1 MSVPV
6 PITSPDWSV
15 GRLPPAARA
24 VDRTAADAPVT
35 STSLIS
41 DAELLQ
47 ELVAAPPGTAQAQSA
62 LSRIIER
69 HGGLVYSVAT
79 RTVSDRTLA
88 DDVFQAT
95 FLVLVQ
101 SARKIQRSGS
111 LSAWLHGTA
120 RNIGRRAISQRR
132 ARCPQAVEVEMLP
145 ACEVDPFLEL
155 ERSHERDV
163 LDEELQQLPE
173 IDRAPLVLF
182 YLEERSQREIA
193 ELLGISVP
201 AVESRLKRAKQELR
215 VRLVRRGVT
224 LSVAVAAIGWG
235 ASAASAAPPAILV
248 SSTLTLAAAGTTVGK
263 LAAAGSTAASLAGK
277 ELAAMSAASK
287 LTALVVGTAGT
298 LTVGGALLFGAMVD
312 GIVGPGGSGTDE
324 SAVIATEVTRDADEP
339 GLVAQADE
347 VKSSDAPLP
356 QGAENSTEPSEPPID
371 RAQLARRMTLDLLGR
386 TATEE
391 EVAQF
396 VADQKEGAT
405 RRLVDRLLSQE
416 GLSAEKLYPHVRI
429 LDVRRKEAGQD
440 SASDSSDQF
449 GIASDKIGESSKQA
463 LPAVKDLD
471 VDLFVGGSSQRPR
484 TGPLV
489 ATYRQ
494 LSPNDKKIYQ
504 ALDSP
509 TTLEFPDNTLKEIAD
524 YMIALHNIPI
534 RFNEK
539 DLAEAGIDPDQSAN
553 LVISGVRLEDG
564 LALLC
569 DEMSGT
575 RLGYYVDRGIL
586 HITTAEKKS
595 DIQRLRYYD
604 LSGCEI
610 ENLSAAVQHYAQQLS
625 SPPESITSLGDS
637 LAIRASLTTHDEIE
651 EFISGAIRLADSRRE
666 AGKPQPIVPERQPG
680 QSNPPVTP
688 GFGGGLGGGLGGSS
702 SHGGGGGMGGGGGG
716 FFRIPVGD

>member
-1 MSVPV
+1 MSVPI
-6 PITSPDWSV
+6 PISTDWSSGCLV
-15 GRLPPAARA
+15 EEALPVDRPVETAPLTPLVSDADLVRDLAAAR
-24 VDRTAADAPVT
+24 
-35 STSLIS
+35 
-41 DAELLQ
+41 
-47 ELVAAPPGTAQAQSA
+47 PGTAVAQAA
-62 LSRIIER
+62 LAQIVER
-69 HGGLVYSVAT
+69 HGGLVYSVAL
-79 RTVSDRTLA
+79 RTVSDRTMA

-235 ASAASAAPPAILV
+235 ASAASAAPPAALV
-248 SSTLTLAAAGTTVGK
+248 SSTLTLAATGTTVGT
-263 LAAAGSTAASLAGK
+263 LAAAGSTAAGLAGK

-312 GIVGPGGSGTDE
+312 GIVGPGGAGSGDT
-324 SAVIATEVTRDADEP
+324 AVIATELSEGDEP
-339 GLVAQADE
+339 VQLAQADE
-347 VKSSDAPLP
+347 ASAQEDIPVPEEKEAAAPSELKEDP
-356 QGAENSTEPSEPPID
+356 PAPAENDLDATAKVEEKDEPPPIEPVPLNED
-371 RAQLARRMTLDLLGR
+371 EAKDEPKEEMPAEDGHGEAPRA
-386 TATEE
+386 
-391 EVAQF
+391 
-396 VADQKEGAT
+396 
-405 RRLVDRLLSQE
+405 
-416 GLSAEKLYPHVRI
+416 
-429 LDVRRKEAGQD
+429 
-440 SASDSSDQF
+440 
-449 GIASDKIGESSKQA
+449 
-463 LPAVKDLD
+463 
-471 VDLFVGGSSQRPR
+471 PR

-489 ATYRQ
+489 AAYRQ
-494 LSPNDKKIYQ
+494 LSEKDLAIYEK
-504 ALDSP
+504 LDEE
-509 TTLEFPDNTLKEIAD
+509 TTLEFPDNTLGE
-524 YMIALHNIPI
+524 
-534 RFNEK
+534 
-539 DLAEAGIDPDQSAN
+539 
-553 LVISGVRLEDG
+553 LVSVVEGLSKLNVRLDTQALTDAGLDG
-564 LALLC
+564 DSRLQFVGTHRLTDSLSMICENLNGTQLA
-569 DEMSGT
+569 
-575 RLGYYVDRGIL
+575 YYVDRGVL
-586 HITTAEKKS
+586 TITTAEKKS
-595 DIQRLRYYD
+595 NIIRLRFYD

-610 ENLSAAVQHYAQQLS
+610 ENLTAAVQNYAQQLS

-651 EFISGAIRLADSRRE
+651 EFISGAIRLADARRE
-666 AGKPQPIVPERQPG
+666 AGKEQPVVPEQPNPT
-680 QSNPPVTP
+680 NPP
-688 GFGGGLGGGLGGSS
+688 GGA
-702 SHGGGGGMGGGGGG
+702 GGGG